1 MPKYHNKN
9 TVVDG
14 ILFDSRREAHR
25 YGELKLLEKIG
36 LIRNL
41 KLQPRYLLQ
50 EKFTHQLTGCKH
62 RAIEY
67 VADFEYEEL
76 GKKIVEDV
84 KGMQT
89 DMFKLKAKLFDYKY
103 PDLTLLIT

>member
-1 MPKYHNKN
+1 MNKYHNKN

-14 ILFDSRREAHR
+14 ILFDSRKEAHR

-41 KLQPRYLLQ
+41 KRQPRYLLQ

-76 GKKIVEDV
+76 GKVIVEDV
-84 KGMQT
+84 KGIQT
-89 DMFKLKAKLFDYKY
+89 DVFKLKAKLFDYKY